1 MCVLGGTPHFQ
12 THPNIDIFRQQRRTC
27 HVESC
32 FYQCAVRAAWLMSDL
47 RSSFRY
53 GLPHRFWPS
62 ASETGIVPTRH
73 EQHQRSARQREQA
86 PLQQPQV
93 GQKMESCTSCTSGT
107 SCTPKSNRLSTFSIS
122 ILRFWGIVVWYSL
135 YTPKFELWLAT
146 CWACQGSSA
155 REEMGETGGRSWSF
169 KWRGIFFR
177 KHPVPWKRK
186 LGWLVMSHYI
196 LLWLW
201 LFVIHIFEKTI
212 IHTNKSI
219 HKYEN
224 YQSSAVSPQSQ
235 CWCHPPFHFPFRI
248 RPKWLPILRF
258 LNPLTKNKKSP
269 CQKSD
274 YTAGPAG
281 HTNDLTTYWMS
292 LKSGTKRQILW
303 GLC

>member
-1 MCVLGGTPHFQ
+1 MCFGGTPHFQ
-12 THPNIDIFRQQRRTC
+12 THPNIDIFRQQTRTC

-32 FYQCAVRAAWLMSDL
+32 FSQCAVRAAWLMSDL

-93 GQKMESCTSCTSGT
+93 GLKMESCTSCT
-107 SCTPKSNRLSTFSIS
+107 PQSNRLSTFSIS

-135 YTPKFELWLAT
+135 YTPNIWTLIGNLLSLSGIVSKGRDGRFP
-146 CWACQGSSA
+146 
-155 REEMGETGGRSWSF
+155 GGRSWSF
-169 KWRGIFFR
+169 QWRGIFFR

-201 LFVIHIFEKTI
+201 LLVIHSYTYFWKKH
-212 IHTNKSI
+212 HTYK
-219 HKYEN
+219 
-224 YQSSAVSPQSQ
+224 
-235 CWCHPPFHFPFRI
+235 
-248 RPKWLPILRF
+248 
-258 LNPLTKNKKSP
+258 
-269 CQKSD
+269 
-274 YTAGPAG
+274 
-281 HTNDLTTYWMS
+281 
-292 LKSGTKRQILW
+292 
-303 GLC
+303 